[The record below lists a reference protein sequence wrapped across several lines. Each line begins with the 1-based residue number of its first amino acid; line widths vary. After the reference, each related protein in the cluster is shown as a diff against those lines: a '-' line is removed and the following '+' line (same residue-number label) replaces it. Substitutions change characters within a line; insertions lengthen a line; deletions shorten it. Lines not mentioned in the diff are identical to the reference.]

1 MKTVYANSAYA
12 EEEIQRVLKVKGI
25 EGQIFERGVEYEKN
39 YFQDDTKECFII
51 YCNLCFYACI

>member
-39 YFQDDTKECFII
+39 YF
-51 YCNLCFYACI
+51 CNKS